1 MKRETT
7 SAGRRL
13 LPSRRQF
20 VLGLAAGGVIAGL
33 EWGGFPAFGEAGQMP
48 EHRSPAMLTGNHFEL
63 TVDQLPVNF
72 TGKKRTAVA
81 VNGSVPGPTLRWR
94 EGEVV
99 TVAVTNRLK
108 APTSI
113 HWHGMR
119 IPAEMDGVPGLSFAG
134 IAPGE
139 RFVYRIPVMQSGT
152 YWYHSHSGGQEQQ
165 GMTGALII
173 EPKEKD
179 PIAFDR
185 EYVVML
191 TDWTDT
197 DPETVLS
204 NLKQNSDYYN
214 YRQRTAGT
222 FFSDVK
228 KNGLRPTLSERWT
241 WGRMNM
247 SPTDILDVTGSTYT
261 YLLNGN
267 TPKANW
273 TGLFKSGER
282 VRLRFI
288 NASAMT
294 FFDVRIPDLP
304 MTVVQSDG
312 NDVEP
317 VTVDEFR
324 FGSAETYDVIVEPKD
339 DMAYTI
345 FAQAQDRTGYAR
357 ATLAPRMGMTAE
369 VPPMDPRPVRT
380 MQDMGMSM
388 AGMKTSG
395 MKGMSGMTGM
405 DKSDM
410 KGMDMA
416 GMKGMDMSDMKG
428 MDMSVTK
435 DTNKSGMKGM
445 DMAGMKDADKSDMKG
460 MDMSGMKGMDMA
472 NMLMGDP
479 TGTTPF
485 PQPGPHTMPLHKGS
499 YQETKFEPSDPVPLH
514 TGPQVVGVAK
524 HVAARYNDP
533 GDGLK
538 GNGRRVLTYADLRTR
553 YRGVDGRP
561 PSREIE
567 LHLTG
572 NMERYIW
579 GFNGKKFSEAEP
591 IELKLGERLRI
602 ILINDTMM
610 DHPIHLHGLWSE
622 LENGHGEFAP
632 YKHTIIVKPSERVS
646 YLVSADT
653 PGRWAFHCHLQ
664 YHMESGMFRTVV
676 VS

>member
-1 MKRETT
+1 MSDGTRGPSKAVPDLGHEEMMQAKTT
-7 SAGRRL
+7 IDRL
-13 LPSRRQF
+13 AHPLSRRQF
-20 VLGLAAGGVIAGL
+20 VQGLAAGSVVCGL
-33 EWGGFPAFGEAGQMP
+33 ELGGFPALGEAGHAAEPQT
-48 EHRSPAMLTGNHFEL
+48 PAMLSGNHFEL
-63 TVDQLPVNF
+63 TVDRLPVNF
-72 TGKKRTAVA
+72 TGKKRSAVA
-81 VNGSVPGPTLRWR
+81 INGSMPGPTLRWR

-99 TVAVTNRLK
+99 TVAVTNHLK
-108 APTSI
+108 TPTSI
-113 HWHGMR
+113 HWHGVR
-119 IPAEMDGVPGLSFAG
+119 LPAEMDGVPGLSFAG

-139 RFVYRIPVMQSGT
+139 RFVYRIPVVQNGT

-197 DPETVLS
+197 DPMAVLS
-204 NLKQNSDYYN
+204 NLKQESDYYN

-228 KNGLRPTLSERWT
+228 KNGLRSTLSERWM

-247 SPTDILDVTGSTYT
+247 SPTDISDVTGSTYT
-261 YLLNGN
+261 YLLNGK
-267 TPKANW
+267 TANATW
-273 TGLFKSGER
+273 TGLFNSGER

-288 NASAMT
+288 NGSAMT

-324 FGSAETYDVIVEPKD
+324 IGLAETYDVIVEPKD
-339 DMAYTI
+339 NTAYTI
-345 FAQAQDRTGYAR
+345 FAQSQDRMGYAR
-357 ATLAPRMGMTAE
+357 ATLSPRMGMTAA

-380 MQDMGMSM
+380 MMDMGMSM
-388 AGMKTSG
+388 AAMK
-395 MKGMSGMTGM
+395 MP
-405 DKSDM
+405 
-410 KGMDMA
+410 GMDMA
-416 GMKGMDMSDMKG
+416 GMKGMDMS
-428 MDMSVTK
+428 
-435 DTNKSGMKGM
+435 GMKGS
-445 DMAGMKDADKSDMKG
+445 DKSDLKGSDMAAMKG
-460 MDMSGMKGMDMA
+460 MDMSGMAGMV
-472 NMLMGDP
+472 MGDAA
-479 TGTTPF
+479 GTIPF
-485 PQPGPHTMPLHKGS
+485 PQPGPRTMPLPEASDK
-499 YQETKFEPSDPVPLH
+499 EVRLAPSSPAELH
-514 TGPQVVGVAK
+514 VGPQVVQVSQHAM
-524 HVAARYNDP
+524 ARYNDP
-533 GDGLK
+533 GDGLRD
-538 GNGRRVLTYADLRTR
+538 NGRRVLTYADLRTR

-579 GFNGKKFSEAEP
+579 GFNGKKFSAAAP
-591 IELKLGERLRI
+591 IELKLGERVRI

-632 YKHTIIVKPSERVS
+632 YKHTVTVKPSERVS

-653 PGRWAFHCHLQ
+653 PGRWAFHCHLM

>member
-1 MKRETT
+1 MPDLGREESMQTT
-7 SAGRRL
+7 KTIDRL
-13 LPSRRQF
+13 AYPLSRRWF
-20 VLGLAAGGVIAGL
+20 VQGLAAGGVIAGL
-33 EWGGFPAFGEAGQMP
+33 ELRGFRAFGEGGHEADP
-48 EHRSPAMLTGNHFEL
+48 PTPAMLSGNHFEL

-72 TGKKRTAVA
+72 TGKKRMAVA
-81 VNGSVPGPTLRWR
+81 VNGSVPAPTLRWR

-108 APTSI
+108 MPTSI
-113 HWHGMR
+113 HWHGVR
-119 IPAEMDGVPGLSFAG
+119 LPADMDGVPGLSYTG

-139 RFVYRIPVMQSGT
+139 RFVYRFPVAQNGT

-165 GMTGALII
+165 GMTGALIV

-179 PIAFDR
+179 PIEFDR

-197 DPETVLS
+197 DPMTVLS
-204 NLKQNSDYYN
+204 NLKQDSDYYN

-222 FFSDVK
+222 FLSDVK
-228 KNGLRPTLSERWT
+228 KNGLRPPLSERWM

-247 SPTDILDVTGSTYT
+247 APTDILDVTGSTYT

-267 TPKANW
+267 TPTANW
-273 TGLFKSGER
+273 TGLFRSGER

-312 NDVEP
+312 NDVDP

-324 FGSAETYDVIVEPKD
+324 IGLAETYDVVVEPKD
-339 DMAYTI
+339 NTAYTI
-345 FAQAQDRTGYAR
+345 FAQAQDRTGFAR
-357 ATLAPRMGMTAE
+357 ATLAPRLGMTAA

-380 MQDMGMSM
+380 MMDMGMSM
-388 AGMKTSG
+388 PGMKMPCMDMSS
-395 MKGMSGMTGM
+395 MKGMDLSAMKDT

-416 GMKGMDMSDMKG
+416 GMKDPDMPS
-428 MDMSVTK
+428 
-435 DTNKSGMKGM
+435 MKGM
-445 DMAGMKDADKSDMKG
+445 DMAGMV
-460 MDMSGMKGMDMA
+460 
-472 NMLMGDP
+472 MGDA
-479 TGTTPF
+479 TGTIPF
-485 PQPGPHTMPLHKGS
+485 PQPGPHTMPLPTSSSEQVKLELS
-499 YQETKFEPSDPVPLH
+499 APADLH
-514 TGPQVVGVAK
+514 VGPQVVQVSQHA
-524 HVAARYNDP
+524 VARYNDP

-538 GNGRRVLTYADLRTR
+538 DNGRRVLTYADLRTR

-561 PSREIE
+561 PSREIQ

-579 GFNGKKFSEAEP
+579 GFNGKKFSDAEP
-591 IELKLGERLRI
+591 IELKLGERVRI

-632 YKHTIIVKPSERVS
+632 YKHTVIVKPSERVS

-653 PGRWAFHCHLQ
+653 PGRWAFHCHLM

>member
-1 MKRETT
+1 
-7 SAGRRL
+7 
-13 LPSRRQF
+13 
-20 VLGLAAGGVIAGL
+20 VIAGL
-33 EWGGFPAFGEAGQMP
+33 EWGGIRAFAEAGQMP

-63 TVDQLPVNF
+63 SVDRLPVNF
-72 TGKKRTAVA
+72 TGKNRTAVA
-81 VNGSVPGPTLRWR
+81 VNESVPGPTLRWR
-94 EGEVV
+94 EGDVV

-108 APTSI
+108 TPTSI

-119 IPAEMDGVPGLSFAG
+119 VPAEMDGVPGLSFAG

-139 RFVYRIPVMQSGT
+139 RFVYRIPVVQSGT
-152 YWYHSHSGGQEQQ
+152 YWYHSHSGGQEQS
-165 GMTGALII
+165 GMTGALIV
-173 EPKEKD
+173 ERKDKD
-179 PIAFDR
+179 PIEFDR

-228 KNGLRPTLSERWT
+228 KNGLRPTLSERLM

-247 SPTDILDVTGSTYT
+247 TPTDILDVTGSTYT

-294 FFDVRIPDLP
+294 FFDVRIPDLS

-317 VTVDEFR
+317 VSVDEFR
-324 FGSAETYDVIVEPKD
+324 IGIAETYDVIVEPKD
-339 DMAYTI
+339 DTAYTI

-388 AGMKTSG
+388 AGMK
-395 MKGMSGMTGM
+395 MS
-405 DKSDM
+405 
-410 KGMDMA
+410 
-416 GMKGMDMSDMKG
+416 GMKGMDMSG
-428 MDMSVTK
+428 MR
-435 DTNKSGMKGM
+435 GM
-445 DMAGMKDADKSDMKG
+445 DKSDMKG

-472 NMLMGDP
+472 NMVMGDP

-485 PQPGPHTMPLHKGS
+485 PQPGPHTMPLSKTS
-499 YQETKFEPSDPVPLH
+499 YKETKLEPSKPVDLH
-514 TGPQVVGVAK
+514 IGPQVVGVSN
-524 HVAARYNDP
+524 HVMSRYNDP
-533 GDGLK
+533 GDGLN
-538 GNGRRVLTYADLRTR
+538 GNGRRVLTYADLRSR
-553 YRGVDGRP
+553 YRGIDGRP

-579 GFNGKKFSEAEP
+579 GFNGKKFSDAKP
-591 IELKLGERLRI
+591 IELKLGERVRI

-622 LENGHGEFAP
+622 LENGHGESNP
-632 YKHTIIVKPSERVS
+632 YKHTVIVKPSERVS

-653 PGRWAFHCHLQ
+653 PGKWAFHCHLQ

>member
-1 MKRETT
+1 MVIVPVSRRYVIGPRGIMERKRT
-7 SAGRRL
+7 STGGRL
-13 LPSRRQF
+13 LHSRRQF
-20 VLGLAAGGVIAGL
+20 VHGLAAGGVIAGL
-33 EWGGFPAFGEAGQMP
+33 EWGGFRAFGEGGQMP
-48 EHRSPAMLTGNHFEL
+48 EPRSPAMLTGNHFEL
-63 TVDQLPVNF
+63 SVDRLPVNF
-72 TGKKRTAVA
+72 TGKNRTAVA

-108 APTSI
+108 TPTSI

-139 RFVYRIPVMQSGT
+139 RFVYRIPVVQSGT

-165 GMTGALII
+165 GMIGALVI

-179 PIAFDR
+179 PIEFDR
-185 EYVVML
+185 EYVIML

-228 KNGLRPTLSERWT
+228 KNGLRPTLSERLM

-247 SPTDILDVTGSTYT
+247 TPTDILDVTGSTYT
-261 YLLNGN
+261 YLPNGN

-317 VTVDEFR
+317 VSVDEFR
-324 FGSAETYDVIVEPKD
+324 IGIAETYDVIVEPKED
-339 DMAYTI
+339 TAYTI
-345 FAQAQDRTGYAR
+345 FAQVQDRTGYAR
-357 ATLAPRMGMTAE
+357 ATLAPRLGMTAE

-380 MQDMGMSM
+380 MQAMGMTM
-388 AGMKTSG
+388 AGMKMSG
-395 MKGMSGMTGM
+395 MKGMSGR
-405 DKSDM
+405 

-416 GMKGMDMSDMKG
+416 
-428 MDMSVTK
+428 VTK
-435 DTNKSGMKGM
+435 DTNKSGMKAM
-445 DMAGMKDADKSDMKG
+445 DMT
-460 MDMSGMKGMDMA
+460 

-485 PQPGPHTMPLHKGS
+485 PQPGPHTMPLPKGS
-499 YQETKFEPSDPVPLH
+499 YKETRFEPSKPVDLH
-514 TGPQVVGVAK
+514 IGPEEVEVSK
-524 HVAARYNDP
+524 HVMARYNDP
-533 GDGLK
+533 GDGLN

-579 GFNGKKFSEAEP
+579 GFNGKKFSEAKP
-591 IELKLGERLRI
+591 IELKLGERVRI

-632 YKHTIIVKPSERVS
+632 YKHTVIVKPSERVS

-653 PGRWAFHCHLQ
+653 PGRWAFHCHLM